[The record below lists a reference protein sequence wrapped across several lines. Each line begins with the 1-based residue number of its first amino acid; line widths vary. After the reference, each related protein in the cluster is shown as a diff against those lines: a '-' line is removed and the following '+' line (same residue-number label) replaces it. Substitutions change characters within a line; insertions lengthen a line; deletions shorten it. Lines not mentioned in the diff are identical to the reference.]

1 MPLRPSGLGQT
12 LTTSWNSNATE
23 DTDYTRCRLPYNGA
37 NGNGVHGVVIFLNTQ
52 GYGRMVGRCYM
63 TLNISQNHS
72 GYFDFYC
79 SRYGG
84 GVTNQTNTSWTNV
97 TFESS
102 INGNAD
108 WNGFVWYNTNGNNW
122 GNGTLNY
129 KVESWGGGLLSGQYN
144 YSHTTGYFN
153 YNGDGVVPTNVPF
166 ARVF

>member
-1 MPLRPSGLGQT
+1 MPLRPAGLGQT

-37 NGNGVHGVVIFLNTQ
+37 NGNGTHGVVIFFNSQ

-84 GVTNQTNTSWTNV
+84 GVTNQTNTNWANV

-102 INGNAD
+102 INGNAN

-129 KVESWGGGLLSGQYN
+129 KVESWGGGLTSGQYN
-144 YSHTTGYFN
+144 YSHTTGYHN
-153 YNGDGVVPTNVPF
+153 YTGDGVVPTNVPF
-166 ARVF
+166 GRVF